1 MASVTLQTSG
11 GLHVDYPISS
21 YQSSFSVKS
30 ISGSVTLTQ
39 WDSAFYKL
47 ESIPSS
53 IRKKRIKS
61 AVVNLSADYYSP
73 IQSLYPSQYTYVR
86 ANVLKYDENAI
97 RSGASIHNS
106 AANTEKIFANDGYVS
121 LSIGATGGAIE
132 KNPDELCVG
141 VAADLLNY
149 ISASYGSDASTLTIS
164 GSPKLTIEYEDAVL
178 RATAKSPSGGWVDRE
193 QPITF
198 SWVPKVN
205 GTTIDFISQASAVI
219 SWKAGENGT
228 ENKINLSTETQYTIP
243 ANALPE
249 QSDIFWRVQITS
261 NDGVTEPTPEWI
273 KLTTSDSVPVVT
285 SKSPS
290 GSYVSGGDDVEFLWE
305 YNVATGSPQTM
316 YEIQYRP
323 QGEEWV
329 EIASGS
335 TPDNSVVVSSSNFVS
350 GTGEWR
356 VRAANTDGVFS
367 EWSTELSFIVIASPM
382 SPSVSVSVS
391 APRPVVSWQSKEQ
404 QAFEVEIGNHRS
416 GIVYGTEKTYQMPV
430 FLPDGYHEV
439 RVRVLNEFGL
449 WSPWGESAVEVV
461 NNPGEETIRLGVNAG
476 TDAKLAWSGVQG
488 VSEYWV
494 YRNDE
499 RIAKVSG
506 TDYTD
511 RLYLGTAS
519 YFVRAVHND
528 GYNYTD
534 SNRVTLTLSVD
545 RAMITALDGEW
556 LDIGYSL
563 TSVPSVSVTRS
574 QDVAMMQYNGARL
587 PIPEV
592 SPFEQRTYSISC
604 AFADRQMAARFDEMM
619 GRLCCVKDQYGNCMV
634 GVLYSYT
641 RVQNT
646 FTTAYT
652 ATLYEVDRSAYEE
665 S

>member
-11 GLHVDYPISS
+11 GLHVDYPISLS
-21 YQSSFSVKS
+21 QSQFNVRD
-30 ISGSVTLTQ
+30 ISGPVTLTQ
-39 WDSAFYKL
+39 WDSVFYKL
-47 ESIPSS
+47 ESLPSS
-53 IRKKRIKS
+53 IRKKIIKN
-61 AVVNLSADYYSP
+61 ATVNLNADYYSP
-73 IQSLYPSQYTYVR
+73 IQSSHQGEWTDVL
-86 ANVLKYDENAI
+86 ANIYKYDENAI
-97 RSGASIHNS
+97 RAGMSVDNIGASS
-106 AANTEKIFANDGYVS
+106 KKIFANDGYVPLS
-121 LSIGATGGAIE
+121 LVVRARPIMQNSG
-132 KNPDELCVG
+132 ELCVG
-141 VAADLLNY
+141 VGASLLNFN
-149 ISASYGSDASTLTIS
+149 GSDASTLTIS
-164 GSPKLTIEYEDAVL
+164 GAPKLTIDYEDAAVT
-178 RATAKSPSGGWVDRE
+178 ATAKSPSGGWVNRK

-205 GTTIDFISQASAVI
+205 GETIDPVAQASAVI
-219 SWKAGENGT
+219 SWKVGENGT

-243 ANALPE
+243 ANTLPE

-261 NDGVTEPTPEWI
+261 EDGVTEPTPEWI
-273 KLTTSDSVPVVT
+273 KLTTSDSIPVVT
-285 SKSPS
+285 AKAPS

-305 YNVATGSPQTM
+305 YNVATGSAQTS

-323 QGEEWV
+323 NNEVWT
-329 EIASGS
+329 EIASGNTS
-335 TPDNSVVVSSSNFVS
+335 DNSVIVSSGNFLS

-356 VRAANTDGVFS
+356 IRAANTDGVFS
-367 EWSTELSFIVIASPM
+367 EWSTALPFIVIAAPQA
-382 SPSVSVSVS
+382 PAVSVSVS
-391 APRPVVSWQSKEQ
+391 APRPVISWQSKEQ
-404 QAFEVEIGNHRS
+404 QAFEVKIGEYNS
-416 GIVYGTEKTYQMPV
+416 GIVYGTEKTYQLPI
-430 FLPDGYHEV
+430 FLPNGYHEV
-439 RVRVLNEFGL
+439 GVRVLNEFGL
-449 WSPWGESAVEVV
+449 WSSWGLSAIEVINV
-461 NNPGEETIRLGVNAG
+461 PGEESIRLGVNSG
-476 TDAKLAWSGVQG
+476 IDAKLGWTAVQG
-488 VSEYWV
+488 ISEYWV

-519 YFVRAVHND
+519 YFVRAVHVD

-534 SNRVTLTLSVD
+534 SNRVKITLAVD
-545 RAMITALDGEW
+545 CAMITALDGEW

-563 TSVPSVSVTRS
+563 TSVPNVSVNRS

-604 AFADRQMAARFDEMM
+604 AFADRQMAERFDEML

-634 GVLYSYT
+634 GMLYSYT

-665 S
+665 N

>member
-21 YQSSFSVKS
+21 HQSSYSVNS

-39 WDSAFYKL
+39 WDSVFYRL
-47 ESIPSS
+47 ESLPSS

-61 AVVNLSADYYSP
+61 ATVNLTADYYSP
-73 IQSLYPSQYTYVR
+73 IQSSYQGAWTDVL
-86 ANVLKYDENAI
+86 ANVYKYDENAI
-97 RSGASIHNS
+97 RAGMSVYNIDASS
-106 AANTEKIFANDGYVS
+106 QKIFANDGYAP
-121 LSIGATGGAIE
+121 LSIVVMARSIMQ
-132 KNPDELCVG
+132 NSDELCVG
-141 VAADLLNY
+141 VGASLLNFN
-149 ISASYGSDASTLTIS
+149 GRDASTLTIS
-164 GSPKLTIEYEDAVL
+164 GAPKLTIDYEDAVIT
-178 RATAKSPSGGWVDRE
+178 ATAKSPSGGWVNRK

-198 SWVPKVN
+198 SWIPKVN
-205 GTTIDFISQASAVI
+205 GETIDPVAQASAVI
-219 SWKAGENGT
+219 SWKAGESGT
-228 ENKINLSTETQYTIP
+228 ENNINLSTETQYTIP
-243 ANALPE
+243 ANTLPE

-261 NDGVTEPTPEWI
+261 DDGVTEPTPEWI

-285 SKSPS
+285 AKAPS
-290 GSYVSGGDDVEFLWE
+290 GSYVSGGDDVKFLWE
-305 YNVATGSPQTM
+305 YNVATGSTQTS

-323 QGEEWV
+323 QSGEWV

-335 TPDNSVVVSSSNFVS
+335 TSDNSVVVSSSNFVS

-367 EWSTELSFIVIASPM
+367 EWSTALPFIVIAAPQA
-382 SPSVSVSVS
+382 PAVSVEVS
-391 APRPVVSWQSKEQ
+391 APRPVISWQSKEQ
-404 QAFEVEIGNHRS
+404 QAFEVKIGNYNS
-416 GIVYGTEKTYQMPV
+416 GIVYGTEKTYLMPD
-430 FLPDGYHEV
+430 FLPNGYHEV
-439 RVRVLNEFGL
+439 SVRVLNEFGL
-449 WSPWGESAVEVV
+449 WSPWGVSAVDVV
-461 NNPGEETIRLGVNAG
+461 NVPGEESIKLGVNSG
-476 TDAKLAWSGVQG
+476 TDARLGWNAVQG

-519 YFVRAVHND
+519 YFVRAVHAD

-534 SNRVTLTLSVD
+534 SNRVTLTLAVD

-563 TSVPSVSVTRS
+563 TSVPNVSVTRS

-592 SPFEQRTYSISC
+592 SPFEQRTYTISC
-604 AFADRQMAARFDEMM
+604 AFTDRQMAARFDELLC
-619 GRLCCVKDQYGNCMV
+619 RLCCVKDQYGNCMV
-634 GVLYSYT
+634 GMLYSYT
-641 RVQNT
+641 RTQNT

-665 S
+665 N

>member
-11 GLHVDYPISS
+11 GLHVDYPISLH
-21 YQSSFSVKS
+21 QSQFIVRD

-47 ESIPSS
+47 ESLPSS
-53 IRKKRIKS
+53 IRKKRIKN
-61 AVVNLSADYYSP
+61 ATVNLNADYYSP
-73 IQSLYPSQYTYVR
+73 IQSSYQGAWTDVL
-86 ANVLKYDENAI
+86 ANVYKYDENAI
-97 RSGASIHNS
+97 RAGMSVHNISASS
-106 AANTEKIFANDGYVS
+106 AKIFANDGYVP
-121 LSIGATGGAIE
+121 LSIVVMARAIMQ
-132 KNPDELCVG
+132 NSGELCVG
-141 VAADLLNY
+141 VGASLLNFN
-149 ISASYGSDASTLTIS
+149 GSDASTLTIS
-164 GSPKLTIEYEDAVL
+164 GAPKLTIDYEDAVVT
-178 RATAKSPSGGWVDRE
+178 ATAKSPSGGWVNRK

-198 SWVPKVN
+198 SWVPKAN
-205 GTTIDFISQASAVI
+205 GTTIDPVAQASAVI
-219 SWKAGENGT
+219 SWKVGENGT

-243 ANALPE
+243 ANTLPE

-261 NDGVTEPTPEWI
+261 DDGVTEPTPEWI

-285 SKSPS
+285 AKEPS
-290 GSYVSGGDDVEFLWE
+290 GSYVSGGDDVKFSWE
-305 YNVATGSPQTM
+305 YNVATGSQQTS

-323 QGEEWV
+323 YNEEWT
-329 EIASGS
+329 EIASGNTS
-335 TPDNSVVVSSSNFVS
+335 DHYVIVSSGNFLS

-356 VRAANTDGVFS
+356 IRAANTDGVFS
-367 EWSTELSFIVIASPM
+367 EWSAPLAFIVIAAPQA
-382 SPSVSVSVS
+382 PAVSVEVS
-391 APRPVVSWQSKEQ
+391 APRPVISWQSKEQ
-404 QAFEVEIGNHRS
+404 QAFEARIGNYNS
-416 GIVYGTEKTYQMPV
+416 GIVYGTEKTYQMPD
-430 FLPDGYHEV
+430 FLPNGYHEV
-439 RVRVLNEFGL
+439 SVRVLNEFGL
-449 WSPWGESAVEVV
+449 WSPWGVSAVDVV
-461 NNPGEETIRLGVNAG
+461 NVPGEESIRLGVNAG
-476 TDAKLAWSGVQG
+476 IDAKLGWTAVQG

-519 YFVRAVHND
+519 YFVRAVHAD

-534 SNRVTLTLSVD
+534 SNRATVTLSVD

-563 TSVPSVSVTRS
+563 TSVPNVSVTRS

-604 AFADRQMAARFDEMM
+604 AFADRQMAARFDELLC
-619 GRLCCVKDQYGNCMV
+619 RLCCVKDQYGNCMV
-634 GVLYSYT
+634 GMLYSYT

-665 S
+665 N

>member
-1 MASVTLQTSG
+1 MASVTLQTNG
-11 GLHVDYPISS
+11 GLHVDYPISLG
-21 YQSSFSVKS
+21 QNQFNVRD

-47 ESIPSS
+47 ESFPSS

-61 AVVNLSADYYSP
+61 AVVNLNADYYSP
-73 IQSLYPSQYTYVR
+73 LQTSSQGEWTS
-86 ANVLKYDENAI
+86 VLADVYKYDENAI
-97 RSGASIHNS
+97 RAGMSSANYSASS
-106 AANTEKIFANDGYVS
+106 AGIFANDGYVP
-121 LSIGATGGAIE
+121 LSIVVMAREITQNSG
-132 KNPDELCVG
+132 ELCVG
-141 VAADLLNY
+141 VGARLLNFNK
-149 ISASYGSDASTLTIS
+149 SDASTLTIS
-164 GSPKLTIEYEDAVL
+164 SAPKLTIDYEDAIVT
-178 RATAKSPSGGWVDRE
+178 ATAKSPSGGWVNRK

-198 SWVPKVN
+198 SWIPKVN
-205 GTTIDFISQASAVI
+205 GETIDPVAQASAVI
-219 SWKAGENGT
+219 SWKAGESGT
-228 ENKINLSTETQYTIP
+228 ENNINLSTETQYTIP
-243 ANALPE
+243 ANTLPE

-261 NDGVTEPTPEWI
+261 DDGVTEPTPEWI

-285 SKSPS
+285 AKAPS
-290 GSYVSGGDDVEFLWE
+290 GSYVSGGDDVKFLWE
-305 YNVATGSPQTM
+305 YNVATGSTQTS

-323 QGEEWV
+323 QSGEWV

-335 TPDNSVVVSSSNFVS
+335 TSDNSVVVSSSNFVS

-367 EWSTELSFIVIASPM
+367 EWSTALSFIVIAAPQA
-382 SPSVSVSVS
+382 PAVSVEVS
-391 APRPVVSWQSKEQ
+391 TPRPVVSWQSKEQ
-404 QAFEVEIGNHRS
+404 QAFEVKIGNYNS
-416 GIVYGTEKTYQMPV
+416 GIVYGTEKTYQMPD
-430 FLPDGYHEV
+430 FLPNGYHEV
-439 RVRVLNEFGL
+439 SVRVLNEFGL
-449 WSPWGESAVEVV
+449 WSPWGLSAVEVLNV
-461 NNPGEETIRLGVNAG
+461 PGEVSIRLGVNSEI
-476 TDAKLAWSGVQG
+476 DARLGWTAVQG

-511 RLYLGTAS
+511 RIYLGTAS
-519 YFVRAVHND
+519 YFVRAVHAD

-534 SNRVTLTLSVD
+534 SNRVTLTLAVD
-545 RAMITALDGEW
+545 RVMITALDGEW

-563 TSVPSVSVTRS
+563 TSMPNVSVTRS

-604 AFADRQMAARFDEMM
+604 AFADRQMAARFDELLC
-619 GRLCCVKDQYGNCMV
+619 RLCCVKDQYGNCMV
-634 GVLYSYT
+634 GMLYSYT

-652 ATLYEVDRSAYEE
+652 ATLYEVDRSAYEKD
-665 S
+665 